1 MNKKIFAAICLFLIG
16 GLSIFFFNACDKD
29 TNCYV
34 EITVLDEVTK
44 KPVNNAFVKIDI
56 DSSYV
61 SREGYTNAN
70 GRFDTQFDAPAI
82 FNVVAKLETGYDS
95 VYTREQFYCWREG
108 TNTIRLKEGE
118 TVSATV
124 NLGAEV
130 HRIYR

>member
-1 MNKKIFAAICLFLIG
+1 MNKKIFAAICLLLIG

-34 EITVLDEVTK
+34 EITVVDEVTK
-44 KPVNNAFVKIDI
+44 KPVKNAFVKIDI

-82 FNVVAKLETGYDS
+82 FKRA
-95 VYTREQFYCWREG
+95 
-108 TNTIRLKEGE
+108 TIRFTPKLSSTAGAKEP
-118 TVSATV
+118 TPSV
-124 NLGAEV
+124 
-130 HRIYR
+130 